1 MAQQTFSRRFRK
13 LHRKIKAMRI
23 PHKIF
28 MVTGVTL
35 GFVLAIFLG
44 VMVGRLFGM
53 KVVVD
58 GDSMAPTIEANGVVR
73 VNKLIYKVKKPGRMD
88 VIVFNMGKNDTSRYY
103 VRRVVGLPGE
113 TVQIVDGTIYIN
125 DEVLEYKYNSE
136 YIEDAGLCEE
146 PVTLGSDEY
155 FVIGDNY
162 NHCEDSR
169 FGAVGNIDKDQI
181 VGKAG

>member
-1 MAQQTFSRRFRK
+1 MAHTFARKRRK
-13 LHRKIKAMRI
+13 LQRKMKAMRI
-23 PHKIF
+23 PHKIL
-28 MVTGVTL
+28 TVTL
-35 GFVLAIFLG
+35 VVLGFLLAAMSGI
-44 VMVGRLFGM
+44 MAGRLFGM
-53 KVVVD
+53 KVIVD
-58 GDSMAPTIEANGVVR
+58 ADAMAPAIEENAAVR
-73 VNKLIYKVKKPGRMD
+73 VNKLIYKVRKPGRMD

-113 TVQIVDGTIYIN
+113 TVQIVDGRLYIN
-125 DEVLEYKYNSE
+125 DTPLEFEYNSE
-136 YIEDAGLCEE
+136 YIEDPGLCAE

-169 FGAVGNIDKDQI
+169 FGAVGNISSSQI

>member
-1 MAQQTFSRRFRK
+1 MAQTFARRRRK
-13 LHRKIKAMRI
+13 LQRKIKAMEI

-28 MVTGVTL
+28 MVTGIVL

-44 VMVGRLFGM
+44 VMAGKLFGM

-58 GDSMAPTIEANGVVR
+58 GDAMMPTIEANDTVR
-73 VNKLIYKVKKPGRMD
+73 VNQLIYKLRKPGRMD

-103 VRRVVGLPGE
+103 IRRVVGLPGE
-113 TVQIVDGTIYIN
+113 TVQIVDGVIYVN
-125 DEVLEYKYNSE
+125 DAPIEYKYNSE
-136 YIEDAGLCEE
+136 YIEDPGLCAD
-146 PVTLGSDEY
+146 PVTLGDNEY

-169 FGAVGNIDKDQI
+169 SGAVGNIDKDQI
-181 VGKAG
+181 LGKAG